1 MPTNSSPALNKTV
14 TRKNSASF
22 TLLDIQKLITESEER
37 LIAHVNKR
45 FDTLSAKVESLENSI
60 KEVKAVQIQQET
72 DIAKIKDIIVDQ
84 QHQIEAYEE
93 RERCCNLILSNVPEG
108 SITFEKET
116 LSTDDAKVRSL
127 VDAIVPETM
136 RLDVNED
143 ILNVKRIG
151 QSGGRSP
158 RILKVCLSDIDCRN
172 KILRCSRNLNSDTI
186 RSAYGR
192 VYANKDMS
200 FLRRLEEKRLREA
213 YRQLKVKFP
222 DDTRLRNGKLFLG
235 QTMKDRVDFKNQLF

>member
-1 MPTNSSPALNKTV
+1 MPTSSSPAISKTV
-14 TRKNSASF
+14 TRKNSSSF

-45 FDTLSAKVESLENSI
+45 FDTLSGKIESLEKSI
-60 KEVKAVQIQQET
+60 KEVKAVQVQQET
-72 DIAKIKDIIVDQ
+72 DIAKIKQVIADQ

-93 RERCCNLILSNVPEG
+93 RERCCNLILSNVPEDK
-108 SITFEKET
+108 ITFEKET
-116 LSTDDAKVRSL
+116 ISSDDDKVRSL
-127 VDAIVPETM
+127 VDAIVPEAM

-143 ILNVKRIG
+143 ILSVRRIG
-151 QSGGRSP
+151 QSGGRTP
-158 RILKVCLSDIDCRN
+158 RILKVCLSDTDCRN

-192 VYANKDMS
+192 VYVNKDMS
-200 FLRRLEEKRLREA
+200 FLRRLEEKRLREE
-213 YRQLKVKFP
+213 YRQLKAKFP

-235 QTMKDRVDFKNQLF
+235 QTIKDRVDFRNQLF